1 MILTILLYWL
11 QNAGGDRSV
20 NEFLALCYIIK
31 IVYENN
37 RTLENAT
44 GELDDEM
51 EMLQMSLS
59 DVTSE
64 YMALDASK
72 SDKKCES
79 VVLDDFCAVTE
90 EITAH
95 QIRNLEFGRIIA
107 ADEKQ
112 IAEELNKIEQLKANI
127 SR

>member
-1 MILTILLYWL
+1 MIPTIFYWL
-11 QNAGGDRSV
+11 QDLGGDRSV
-20 NEFLALCYIIK
+20 NEFLGLCYIIK

-37 RTLENAT
+37 RTLEYTA

-51 EMLQMSLS
+51 VKLQMSLS
-59 DVTSE
+59 DVTTE

-95 QIRNLEFGRIIA
+95 QLRNLEFGRILTT
-107 ADEKQ
+107 DEEQ
-112 IAEELNKIEQLKANI
+112 INEELKKIELLKAKI
-127 SR
+127 FR

>member
-1 MILTILLYWL
+1 ML
-11 QNAGGDRSV
+11 
-20 NEFLALCYIIK
+20 E
-31 IVYENN
+31 IV
-37 RTLENAT
+37 A

-59 DVTSE
+59 DVTTE

-79 VVLDDFCAVTE
+79 VILDDFCVVTE

-95 QIRNLEFGRIIA
+95 QIRNLEFGRILA
-107 ADEKQ
+107 VDEEQ
-112 IAEELNKIEQLKANI
+112 IAEELNKIEQLKAKI